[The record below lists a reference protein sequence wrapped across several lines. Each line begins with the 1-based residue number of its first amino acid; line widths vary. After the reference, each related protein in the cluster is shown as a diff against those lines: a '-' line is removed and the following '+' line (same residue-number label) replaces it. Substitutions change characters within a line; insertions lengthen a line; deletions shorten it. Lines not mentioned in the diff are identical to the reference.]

1 MSKVIEES
9 GKVNKA
15 HCRFWQDFSQLD
27 INLEKPIKNGE
38 EEIESQ
44 SSYGFLGECTPS
56 SAEFSKRHR
65 QAVSTEKLV

>member
-27 INLEKPIKNGE
+27 INLEKPIMNGE

-44 SSYGFLGECTPS
+44 SSCGF
-56 SAEFSKRHR
+56 
-65 QAVSTEKLV
+65 